1 MVFGI
6 PTTVISVICYTLC
19 CLEPADEDELNR
31 DEDDE
36 DEEYELGE
44 GDSIPAGQCL

>member
-6 PTTVISVICYTLC
+6 PTFVISIICYTLC

-31 DEDDE
+31 GSDDEDD
-36 DEEYELGE
+36 DMIDVDRVHGMFLT
-44 GDSIPAGQCL
+44 